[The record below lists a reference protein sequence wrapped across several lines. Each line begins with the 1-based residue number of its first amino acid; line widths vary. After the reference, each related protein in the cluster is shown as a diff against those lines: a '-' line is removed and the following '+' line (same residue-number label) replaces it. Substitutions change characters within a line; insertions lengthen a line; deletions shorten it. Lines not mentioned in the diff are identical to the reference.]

1 MRVLYLCHRL
11 PFPPKRGGKIRP
23 FNMIRHLHAR
33 GAEVWVASLARSE
46 VELEEGQGLRAHCH
60 ALLAET
66 IGPAAA
72 VAQMLVRLPTREP
85 SSMGYFYSAKLR
97 RRVLA
102 TLAERRFDL
111 ILVHCS
117 SVAPYVTAVRDIPKI
132 LDFGDMDSQKWLEYA
147 QYQRAPLRFGYALE
161 GYKLERAERR
171 LADAFDL
178 CTCTTQG
185 ELESLRSLGSQT
197 RSDWFPNGVD
207 ASHFA
212 PSAGMI
218 DYDRICFVGRMDYY
232 PNQQAVEEFCNQVW
246 PMVRDRRPSAQF
258 LIVGA
263 DPPAH
268 IRRLG
273 ELPGV
278 TVTGSVADVRPYLA
292 QSALTVAPLRIARG
306 TQNKILESMAM
317 GIPVVASSRAA
328 AGVDA
333 VPGEHLLTA
342 DTPGELRD
350 AALRLMTDPAERM
363 RLSERG
369 RLRVLSNHDW
379 AASMRRLD
387 ALIEIVLGRAG
398 QP

>member
-1 MRVLYLCHRL
+1 
-11 PFPPKRGGKIRP
+11 
-23 FNMIRHLHAR
+23 
-33 GAEVWVASLARSE
+33 
-46 VELEEGQGLRAHCH
+46 
-60 ALLAET
+60 
-66 IGPAAA
+66 
-72 VAQMLVRLPTREP
+72 
-85 SSMGYFYSAKLR
+85 
-97 RRVLA
+97 
-102 TLAERRFDL
+102 
-111 ILVHCS
+111 
-117 SVAPYVTAVRDIPKI
+117 
-132 LDFGDMDSQKWLEYA
+132 
-147 QYQRAPLRFGYALE
+147 
-161 GYKLERAERR
+161 
-171 LADAFDL
+171 
-178 CTCTTQG
+178 
-185 ELESLRSLGSQT
+185 
-197 RSDWFPNGVD
+197 
-207 ASHFA
+207 
-212 PSAGMI
+212 
-218 DYDRICFVGRMDYY
+218 MDYY